1 MKNLTRNNFT
11 IDYVT
16 MVTAAKLIDF
26 SFIVLFAHSKI
37 FHSLRVAGTFDF
49 IPIAN
54 NND

>member
-26 SFIVLFAHSKI
+26 SFIVCTFKI

-49 IPIAN
+49 IVLHFQ
-54 NND
+54 